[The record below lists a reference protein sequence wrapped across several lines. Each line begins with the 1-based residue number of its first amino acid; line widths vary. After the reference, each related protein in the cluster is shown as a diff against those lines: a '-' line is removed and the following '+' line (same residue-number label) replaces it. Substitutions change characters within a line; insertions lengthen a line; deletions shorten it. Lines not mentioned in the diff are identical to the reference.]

1 MSYLDY
7 PGLQRFK
14 AKLDQLFAE
23 KVDASEKGVANGVA
37 TLGSSGKV
45 PSSQLPTFPSD
56 TKNTAGSSQLVATKM
71 YLVGAQT
78 QSATGVVTHSN
89 TKAFIGG
96 DNCLYSNGS
105 KVLTDAPS
113 DLFVL
118 KRYTRTIGPGG
129 SGETMELPANVIG
142 ISAVTG
148 YTPIAVLAINVTP
161 GTHQLISVDLS
172 QITGSG
178 YVVRYVLNTPYTTQ
192 NSLTLTMDILWAK
205 TTAITD
211 ERT

>member
-7 PGLQRFK
+7 AGLQRFK
-14 AKLDQLFAE
+14 AKLDQLFAG
-23 KVDASEKGVANGVA
+23 KIDSSEKGVANGVA

-56 TKNTAGSSQLVATKM
+56 TRNTAGSSQLVATKM

-78 QSATGVVTHSN
+78 QSSAGVTTYSN
-89 TKAFIGG
+89 TKNYIGT
-96 DNCLYSNGS
+96 DNWLYTNGK

-113 DLFVL
+113 DLFIL
-118 KRYTRTIGPGG
+118 KRYTRTLGPAG
-129 SGETMELPANVIG
+129 SGENMELTANVIG

-148 YTPIAVLAINVTP
+148 YMPIAVCAINVSP
-161 GTHQLISVDLS
+161 GYHELVSVDLS
-172 QITGSG
+172 QISGSG
-178 YVVRYVLNTPYTTQ
+178 YVVRYILNTHYVTSE
-192 NSLTLTMDILWAK
+192 SLTLTMDILWAK